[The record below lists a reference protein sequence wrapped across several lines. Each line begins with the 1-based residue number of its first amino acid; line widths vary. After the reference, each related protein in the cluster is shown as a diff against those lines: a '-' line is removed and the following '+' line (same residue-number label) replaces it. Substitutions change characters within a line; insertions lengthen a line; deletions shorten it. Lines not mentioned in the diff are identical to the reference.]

1 MIKLIKYPKPR
12 VLIENEDKW
21 KNEYMASINS
31 AADNINIPRHYSHND
46 IKEALIV
53 ETHGK
58 CAYCESKFRH
68 VTSGDIEHIL
78 PKNKNA
84 RPDLVVEWTNLTLS
98 CPTCNRQNKKDYY
111 DPQLPLINPYVDE
124 PEQYLQ
130 EIGEYIFPASCN
142 KRGDTTIIVIDLN
155 RADLLERRRDKLF
168 HTEVLLEKWFEL
180 PNGFKR
186 SLVEEQLLDLCKNDK
201 EYASTVRAF
210 LKARGFSPLLSTQ

>member
-31 AADNINIPRHYSHND
+31 AADNIKIPRHYSHND

-68 VTSGDIEHIL
+68 VTSGDIEHIF

-130 EIGEYIFPASCN
+130 EM
-142 KRGDTTIIVIDLN
+142 
-155 RADLLERRRDKLF
+155 
-168 HTEVLLEKWFEL
+168 
-180 PNGFKR
+180 
-186 SLVEEQLLDLCKNDK
+186 
-201 EYASTVRAF
+201 
-210 LKARGFSPLLSTQ
+210 